1 MRSRS
6 RSNSHSRSQSRA
18 RGTSGFSFGE
28 DNDERGRGWSRK
40 AGEAYPVN
48 PPSYQQEDGNPLS
61 SPDFGGQSW
70 ETQGMNLNA
79 APGPSTS
86 SRVGSSLGRI
96 GRQERNDTLA

>member
-28 DNDERGRGWSRK
+28 DIDERGRGWQRK

-48 PPSYQQEDGNPLS
+48 PPSYRENPLS
-61 SPDFGGQSW
+61 EPEFGGQSW

-79 APGPSTS
+79 APGPSTA
-86 SRVGSSLGRI
+86 RIGSSLGRI
-96 GRQERNDTLA
+96 GRQERNDTLV